1 MGLEKDCPFQIGRGI
16 PGEHNL
22 ITDVPSVRV
31 AHRTLRDGD
40 IQTGVTVVMPP
51 GGNWFREKLPA
62 AAQVING
69 FGKTA
74 GLVQIEE
81 MGTLETPIV
90 LTNTLSVG
98 TAWTALVRYMLAK
111 DERIGRESATVN
123 PVVCEC
129 NDGYLNDI
137 RGLRVTE
144 EDVLTAL
151 REAETA
157 GRDFAEGAV
166 GAGRGMSC
174 LGFKGGIG
182 SASRQVRIEEH
193 DWVIGA
199 LTLCNFGRRG
209 YLTVDGQKVGTLL
222 KEQADPAA
230 SGQTGPQR
238 DEKDK
243 GSVIV
248 ILATDLPLSD
258 RQLKRLCRRAA
269 AGLAR
274 TGSYYGNG
282 SGDIAIAFS
291 TANRIPAESGEAVFT
306 FRQLSDDRIESALE
320 MSAEAVEEAVISALW
335 HAETLTGRDGH
346 VRIGLR
352 DAWEARK

>member
-1 MGLEKDCPFQIGRGI
+1 MGLEKDCPFHIGRGI
-16 PGEHNL
+16 PGENDL
-22 ITDVPSVRV
+22 ITDVPGVRV
-31 AHRTLRDGD
+31 AHRTLREGD

-51 GGNWFREKLPA
+51 GDNWFNEKLPVA
-62 AAQVING
+62 AHVING

-81 MGTLETPIV
+81 LGALETPIV

-111 DERIGRESATVN
+111 DDTISTVN
-123 PVVCEC
+123 PVICEC

-137 RGLRVTE
+137 RGLHVTE
-144 EDVLTAL
+144 KDVLKAL
-151 REAETA
+151 TEAESA
-157 GRDFAEGAV
+157 GTECSEGAV
-166 GAGRGMSC
+166 GAGTGMSC
-174 LGFKGGIG
+174 MGFKGGIG
-182 SASRQVRIEEH
+182 SASRKVRIGEK
-193 DWVIGA
+193 DYVIGA

-209 YLTVDGQKVGTLL
+209 YLTVDGKKIGEMLMDQP
-222 KEQADPAA
+222 DPAD
-230 SGQTGPQR
+230 SRPEVPLQDGT
-238 DEKDK
+238 DK

-258 RQLKRLCRRAA
+258 RQLKRLCKRSA

-274 TGSYYGNG
+274 TGSYFGHG
-282 SGDIAIAFS
+282 SGDIAVAFS
-291 TANRIPAESGEAVFT
+291 TTNRIPAESSEAAYT
-306 FRQLSDDRIESALE
+306 FRQLSDERIEPALE

>member
-1 MGLEKDCPFQIGRGI
+1 MGLEKDCPFHIGRGI

-31 AHRTLRDGD
+31 AHRTLKEGD
-40 IQTGVTVVMPP
+40 ICTGVTVVMPP
-51 GGNWFREKLPA
+51 GDNWFREKLPA

-74 GLVQIEE
+74 GLVQLEE

-129 NDGYLNDI
+129 NDGYLSDI
-137 RGLRVTE
+137 RRLSVTE

-151 REAETA
+151 KEAETA
-157 GRDFAEGAV
+157 GTECPEGAL
-166 GAGRGMSC
+166 GAGTGMSC

-182 SASRQVRIEEH
+182 SASRKVLIGEK
-193 DWVIGA
+193 DYVIGA

-209 YLTVDGQKVGTLL
+209 YLTVDGQKIGELL
-222 KEQADPAA
+222 MEQTDPAHVR
-230 SGQTGPQR
+230 SGAPDR

-258 RQLKRLCRRAA
+258 RQLKRLARRAA

-291 TANRIPAESGEAVFT
+291 TANRIPAESGEAVLT
-306 FRQLSDDRIESALE
+306 LKQLNDERIEPALE

-346 VRIGLR
+346 VRIGLKE
-352 DAWEARK
+352 AWEARK